1 MFTTRL
7 EESYMTTFAPQ
18 NPYPESQRN
27 VFERKTAPS
36 ITGNKGPL
44 RFEEGVAT
52 DTDVP
57 NDFGKGAY
65 ADTSSAPGRP
75 NQNNPEM
82 FYKHAADTMRER
94 AHVGS
99 ASWIEA
105 PEVLGD
111 FVQGTVAGS
120 HAPSFEYAYNSG
132 MPEKRPSRVRVS
144 G

>member
-1 MFTTRL
+1 
-7 EESYMTTFAPQ
+7 MTTFAPQ
-18 NPYPESQRN
+18 NTAPEKGTN
-27 VFERKTAPS
+27 VFERKVAPS
-36 ITGNKGPL
+36 IPGNKGPL

-57 NDFGKGAY
+57 NDFGQGAY
-65 ADTSSAPGRP
+65 QDTASAPGRP
-75 NQNNPEM
+75 NQNNREM
-82 FYKHAADTMRER
+82 FYKYPEQTMRER

-111 FVQGTVAGS
+111 FVQGAGS
-120 HAPSFEYAYNSG
+120 GNGQPTFEYAYNSG
-132 MPEKRPSRVRVS
+132 MPEKRPNPTRVS

>member
-1 MFTTRL
+1 
-7 EESYMTTFAPQ
+7 MTTYAPQ
-18 NPYPESQRN
+18 NPYPESMRN
-27 VFERKTAPS
+27 VFEMKQAPS
-36 ITGNKGPL
+36 IPGGRGPL

-57 NDFGKGAY
+57 NDFQQGAY
-65 ADTSSAPGRP
+65 SDTAPASPRLAVP
-75 NQNNPEM
+75 STDSVRKWPEQ
-82 FYKHAADTMRER
+82 TMRER

-111 FVQGTVAGS
+111 FVQGSMSGDGQ
-120 HAPSFEYAYNSG
+120 PSFEYAYNSG
-132 MPEKRPSRVRVS
+132 LHQNRPNAVRVD

>member
-1 MFTTRL
+1 
-7 EESYMTTFAPQ
+7 MTTFAPQ
-18 NPYPESQRN
+18 IPYPEKGVN
-27 VFERKTAPS
+27 VFERKGAES

-57 NDFGKGAY
+57 SDFAQGAY

-75 NQNNPEM
+75 NQNNREM
-82 FYKHAADTMRER
+82 FYKHADQTMRER

-99 ASWIEA
+99 ASWVEA

-111 FVQGTVAGS
+111 FVQGAGS
-120 HAPSFEYAYNSG
+120 GQSLPTFEYAYNSG
-132 MPEKRPSRVRVS
+132 MPEKRPSAVRVS